1 MQESCNGA
9 YLESPD
15 RKTVNG
21 CPLFVHITGTRFLY
35 YHPNGRWMAAASRAA
50 IASGMGL
57 VRSASCGDPTPAQ
70 AAHWQV
76 QNGTDWMTV
85 RGATSEK
92 MTGTYVL
99 CAIPCRAATYVVHK
113 ADVRTSIRKV
123 QFAQKLL

>member
-21 CPLFVHITGTRFLY
+21 CPLFVHITGTRFLC
-35 YHPNGRWMAAASRAA
+35 YHPNGRWIATAS
-50 IASGMGL
+50 IASDVDL
-57 VRSASCGDPTPAQ
+57 ARSASCGDPTPAQ

-76 QNGTDWMTV
+76 HNGTGWMTV
-85 RGATSEK
+85 RGATCEK

-99 CAIPCRAATYVVHK
+99 CAIPCRAAPYVVHK

-123 QFAQKLL
+123 QFAPKLL